1 MAIAI
6 GNTTWVNPVVN
17 ATSYSSNDHTQD
29 SGTDAFLYVEVVV
42 SGTWT
47 VPSVTWDGVTMT
59 LLDVNFVGAINLRQY
74 RFYLSTP
81 ATGTRTIQINFSSNY
96 TTSFAWYAQS
106 FTGTSGIADHD
117 WTGLA
122 ASPHITNPTVGNN
135 DVLIGSGMSLRSI
148 TNVNLDGIDY
158 FAPSFTVYANV
169 QADQYVAQLSG
180 LLTAGTNNVEID
192 AGAPSFLVTNAWVK
206 FSESA
211 EPSGSAE
218 GSWWLLMK

>member
-1 MAIAI
+1 
-6 GNTTWVNPVVN
+6 
-17 ATSYSSNDHTQD
+17 
-29 SGTDAFLYVEVVV
+29 
-42 SGTWT
+42 
-47 VPSVTWDGVTMT
+47 
-59 LLDVNFVGAINLRQY
+59 
-74 RFYLSTP
+74 
-81 ATGTRTIQINFSSNY
+81 
-96 TTSFAWYAQS
+96 
-106 FTGTSGIADHD
+106 
-117 WTGLA
+117 
-122 ASPHITNPTVGNN
+122 
-135 DVLIGSGMSLRSI
+135 MSLRSI